1 MSFASAKKKAL
12 KERKTLPI
20 EKASEIFDDLTDSEV
35 NQAKSEGR
43 FLVIDKH
50 NIIPDPDQ
58 PRRAFDI
65 DKLNLLQSKIET
77 DGQIQ
82 PVVVK
87 QTSNGNY
94 MLIVGER
101 RYRAIMQSSKVHT
114 IDCVVTSRFSDHPKD
129 PTPDERLSRLLY
141 QRSENADREPL
152 SLLEEISVCKEIVEL
167 EKSIGGNNKTAAK
180 KLGMTPGN
188 LSKLLALFE
197 MDEDVKTMMKVTSD
211 YQTIY
216 EVQRAHKM
224 DAGVTQQFIERAR
237 NGMVEDLRKE
247 AMSLRKRL
255 SSQASR
261 HDQPTSSEVKPVLK
275 DSISV
280 CAENGKTLIKATNTP
295 GGGIAIKIEPE
306 AIATSEQEF
315 EQLFGQLK
323 AQLTKSIAKRGGHC

>member
-211 YQTIY
+211 YQTI
-216 EVQRAHKM
+216 
-224 DAGVTQQFIERAR
+224 
-237 NGMVEDLRKE
+237 
-247 AMSLRKRL
+247 
-255 SSQASR
+255 
-261 HDQPTSSEVKPVLK
+261 
-275 DSISV
+275 
-280 CAENGKTLIKATNTP
+280 
-295 GGGIAIKIEPE
+295 
-306 AIATSEQEF
+306 
-315 EQLFGQLK
+315 
-323 AQLTKSIAKRGGHC
+323 